1 MPAEKDY
8 KAIEKATIYD
18 LRRLFK
24 NSDKATYTKEE
35 LCGLLDT
42 IADAKDQERPKRAG
56 EFPRPVR
63 FTRPPSAGWWADRGY
78 RTVSRSA
85 GSPGRSPGRRAV
97 LPQ

>member
-85 GSPGRSPGRRAV
+85 ESPSRSPGRRAV
-97 LPQ
+97 LLQ